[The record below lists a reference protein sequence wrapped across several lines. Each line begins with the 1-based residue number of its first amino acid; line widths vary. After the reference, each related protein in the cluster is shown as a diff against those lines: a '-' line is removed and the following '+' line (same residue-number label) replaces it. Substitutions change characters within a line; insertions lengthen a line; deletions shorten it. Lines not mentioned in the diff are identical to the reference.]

1 MPTTE
6 AADARK
12 ADWRFLLPTGEQKRV
27 LDVTDQRLAR
37 LLPSSS
43 TDSGAPF
50 DLVLG
55 TDPQPQE
62 LEHAFASLRPGGVG
76 YFEWRSWLRPSADSV
91 RRRLEAAGFSDVR
104 VYWSW
109 PPEIPSV
116 WVPLDAPSTAR
127 WVLRRRSA
135 ALAARTWAAAN
146 SAHLVRPRCATA
158 MRAPLGD
165 AVGPLGVPLGNVGL
179 DPFWALLAPGSA
191 PLNKVLA
198 FVGAGGGDE
207 PLFVLKMPRTQSAVK
222 PLEREAAALRA
233 LHAAAPVDGV
243 PKLLFEHREGDAMR
257 AVAESPLRG
266 RPLFELLDRRR
277 HPALMR
283 SSAEWLLKLA
293 KVASSPRSEARSP
306 AVDLATEAAAEAA
319 PEDRDLILEAG
330 RLASAADA
338 LPVVFEQRDFSPWNV
353 HVGPDGGLVVFDWES
368 AEPAGFPAL
377 DLIYLLAYCGF
388 FLDGSLQSGR
398 LRESYRAT
406 FEGGAA
412 EESLDRYCR
421 ALGIDLA
428 ILPALHKL
436 TWLVHLRSALRRD
449 SAAEEADFFLELLRE
464 ETSLPLRDVKPR

>member
-1 MPTTE
+1 
-6 AADARK
+6 
-12 ADWRFLLPTGEQKRV
+12 
-27 LDVTDQRLAR
+27 
-37 LLPSSS
+37 
-43 TDSGAPF
+43 
-50 DLVLG
+50 
-55 TDPQPQE
+55 
-62 LEHAFASLRPGGVG
+62 
-76 YFEWRSWLRPSADSV
+76 
-91 RRRLEAAGFSDVR
+91 
-104 VYWSW
+104 
-109 PPEIPSV
+109 
-116 WVPLDAPSTAR
+116 
-127 WVLRRRSA
+127 
-135 ALAARTWAAAN
+135 
-146 SAHLVRPRCATA
+146 
-158 MRAPLGD
+158 
-165 AVGPLGVPLGNVGL
+165 
-179 DPFWALLAPGSA
+179 
-191 PLNKVLA
+191 LNKVLA